1 MFDLDKARINGR
13 GEDVEAVVKYF
24 GDLYVGDCNDGQD
37 SIEFT
42 VKRFTN
48 VYKGA
53 PSQKFPLY
61 VLIPSK
67 YLVSVWPSNP
77 SKYEDI
83 KYGTSDRVKAPLI
96 VLHLPNKIGLLVCLT
111 PDGNKLKDED
121 SFGI

>member
-1 MFDLDKARINGR
+1 MFYIENACFKGSD
-13 GEDVEAVVKYF
+13 EDVKAVIEHF
-24 GDLYVGDCNDGQD
+24 GDLYVGNCNDGSD

-48 VYKGA
+48 VYKGF
-53 PSQKFPLY
+53 PSEKLPLY

-67 YLVSVWPSNP
+67 YLHSVWPRVSM
-77 SKYEDI
+77 YEDI
-83 KYGTSDRVKAPLI
+83 KYGTSYRTKTPLL

-111 PDGNKLKDED
+111 PDGDRLEDED